1 MLDAPT
7 NKTETHGAS
16 ENYPLYSERFSM
28 VEKTT
33 SASLTVLRF
42 VRNSQSG
49 GTTCSRSVLDI
60 PGGFSL
66 RSTLPDAKKLNG
78 RQAAASDACVSEASG
93 PH

>member
-16 ENYPLYSERFSM
+16 EYYPLYSERFS
-28 VEKTT
+28 KTT

-78 RQAAASDACVSEASG
+78 RQAASDACVSEASG